1 MHHLSH
7 ISYLTYNYIL
17 CAMTVSTMFGI
28 ATMATMEQT
37 AEDVTQH
44 LKSQEVNLNSATLI
58 CSDC

>member
-1 MHHLSH
+1 
-7 ISYLTYNYIL
+7 
-17 CAMTVSTMFGI
+17 MTVSTMFGI

-44 LKSQEVNLNSATLI
+44 IKSQEVNLNSATLI